1 MVQSMMR
8 AFFTNFAGTIIATTV
23 LGIAFIVFALYLV
36 SRSVLEPN
44 KVQHAEF
51 TVDTASIYRDKF
63 SIPHIIASNEAD
75 AFFTLGY
82 THAQDRLWQMD
93 IARRTGRGTLSEI
106 MGEKYVETDQ
116 FMRYIGLPKITASI
130 LSNASPATRSILHA
144 YSQGVN
150 FYLQTHKSAL
160 PFEFGALQYEPAP
173 WTPEDCLIILRL
185 TALEMSPAFWADV
198 ALGDIA
204 DNVGVGKALEL
215 IPAYPASAPSV
226 TGDKPS
232 GIPSRPAPPPPTDSS
247 RLQQQSSLP
256 AGSHGMIASVF
267 EAFSQIRANLGLEGT
282 AIGSNCWAMKKTT
295 QPTSGAVLAC
305 DPHLPLALPA
315 RWYQAHITAPNWNVI
330 GLTMPGIPLFFVGRN
345 NAIAWGYS
353 AMMLDDADFFIEKTD
368 DKNQN
373 YYFDAEGKR
382 LKFRY
387 ERDTIFVRNSEPL
400 IYDIRYT
407 KRSSVISDVHLLKNQ
422 RQALKLPS
430 APAASV
436 FLGRYCLTYS
446 WTGSARSDE
455 LLGLYRINRAESW
468 AEFTAGANVWNVPGI
483 NLTYCDKKGNIGVAP
498 SGAIPVRQK
507 CNPNVPNPSWI
518 AGYSWKGTL
527 PPTDL
532 PRIYNP
538 SRRFVASANNIMSH
552 IFPTFISTLWEPPS
566 RAERLEEVLSQ
577 YDDYDIRDA
586 QFIQMDNTSPF
597 ARQVNEIT
605 VRVLESKKQFLSADD
620 RKILTVMKKWDG
632 LMSPRAP
639 EPAVS
644 AVLTDELLRHI
655 FADELGERLYRE
667 YVLVS
672 SLPTRR
678 LSELLA
684 DSTSSWFDD
693 VSTDVKEDRNEIIYR
708 SFVAALRRLRTQFVG
723 KPFAEW
729 QFGAIH
735 QITLRHSFSD
745 NPYIRPIVTQGP
757 LPSGGSNTTLNCG
770 EWRYTEPFAQVIG
783 ASMRFIADMEDTVA
797 ISIVPGGVS
806 GEPLSAHYSDQLQL
820 WLNGGYVPMYITP
833 SPQQG
838 FMLFEKIVPA
848 PQKAAEE

>member
-1 MVQSMMR
+1 MMR
-8 AFFTNFAGTIIATTV
+8 AFFANFAGTIIATTV
-23 LGIAFIVFALYLV
+23 IGIALIVFALYLV

-44 KVQHAEF
+44 QVRE
-51 TVDTASIYRDKF
+51 TELTLDTARIYRDKF
-63 SIPHIIASNEAD
+63 SIPHIIAKSEAD

-82 THAQDRLWQMD
+82 AHAQDRLWQMD

-106 MGEKYVETDQ
+106 MGNKYVETDQ
-116 FMRYIGLPKITASI
+116 FMRYIGLAKISASI
-130 LSNASPATRSILHA
+130 LSNASPATRSVLHS

-150 FYLQTHKSAL
+150 FYLQMHKSAL
-160 PFEFGALQYEPAP
+160 PFEFGALQYEPDP
-173 WTPEDCLIILRL
+173 WTPQDCLVIMRL
-185 TALEMSPAFWADV
+185 TALEMSPSFWTDI

-204 DNVGVGKALEL
+204 DNVGVAKALDL
-215 IPAYPASAPSV
+215 LPSYPVSAPSV
-226 TGDKPS
+226 TGDKPT
-232 GIPSRPAPPPPTDSS
+232 GVPARPAPPPPTDSS
-247 RLQQQSSLP
+247 RPQQHSSLP
-256 AGSHGMIASVF
+256 TGSRSMLASVYGMM
-267 EAFSQIRANLGLEGT
+267 SNVRANLGLEGT

-295 QPTSGAVLAC
+295 QAGSGAVLAC
-305 DPHLPLALPA
+305 DPHLPLSLPA
-315 RWYQAHITAPNWNVI
+315 RWYQAHITAPHWNVT
-330 GLTMPGIPLFFVGRN
+330 GLTMPGVPLFFVGRN
-345 NAIAWGYS
+345 NTVAWGYS

-368 DKNQN
+368 PKNQN

-387 ERDTIFVRNSEPL
+387 ERDTILVRNGEPL
-400 IYDIRYT
+400 IYDIRYA

-422 RQALKLPS
+422 RQALRMSS
-430 APAASV
+430 APANNV

-446 WTGSARSDE
+446 WTGAARSDE
-455 LLGLYRINRAESW
+455 LLALYRINRAESW
-468 AEFTAGANVWNVPGI
+468 GEFIAGANVWNVPGV
-483 NLTYCDKKGNIGVAP
+483 NFTYSDKRGNIGIAP
-498 SGAIPVRQK
+498 SGAVPLRQK
-507 CNPNVPNPSWI
+507 CNPNVPNPAWI
-518 AGYSWKGTL
+518 PGYSWKGTL
-527 PPTDL
+527 QPDDL

-538 SRRFVASANNIMSH
+538 ARRFVASANNMTSH
-552 IFPTFISTLWEPPS
+552 TFSTFISTLWEPPS
-566 RAERLEEVLSQ
+566 RALRLEEVLTQ

-597 ARQVNEIT
+597 ARQVNEIA

-620 RKILTVMKKWDG
+620 RKILAAMKKWDG

-644 AVLTDELLRHI
+644 AVFTDELLRHT
-655 FADELGERLYRE
+655 FADELGERMYRE

-678 LSELLA
+678 LTELLA
-684 DSTSSWFDD
+684 DSTSAWFDD
-693 VSTDVKEDRNEIIYR
+693 VTTQTKEDRNEIIYR
-708 SFVAALRRLRTQFVG
+708 SFVAALRRLRAQFPG
-723 KPFAEW
+723 KPFTEW

-783 ASMRFIADMEDTVA
+783 ASMRFIADMEDSVA
-797 ISIVPGGVS
+797 FSIVPGGVS

-820 WLNGGYVPMYITP
+820 WLNGGYVPMHITP

-848 PQKAAEE
+848 PKKPKEEK